1 MCTMNQIMKKVL
13 TLFFYHMTNSK
24 RQYHCV
30 ERVGQGHIELAER
43 EVLEETLIDDEEND
57 DGITN
62 DNDQEFD
69 TQLELA
75 GEIRYW

>member
-24 RQYHCV
+24 RQYHCI

>member
-1 MCTMNQIMKKVL
+1 
-13 TLFFYHMTNSK
+13 MTNSK

-30 ERVGQGHIELAER
+30 ECVGQGHIELAEQ

>member
-75 GEIRYW
+75 EEIRYW

>member
-1 MCTMNQIMKKVL
+1 
-13 TLFFYHMTNSK
+13 MTNSK

-30 ERVGQGHIELAER
+30 EPVGQGHIELTER

-62 DNDQEFD
+62 DDDQEFD

>member
-1 MCTMNQIMKKVL
+1 
-13 TLFFYHMTNSK
+13 MTNSK

-30 ERVGQGHIELAER
+30 ECVGQVHIELAER

-75 GEIRYW
+75 GEIRY

>member
-1 MCTMNQIMKKVL
+1 
-13 TLFFYHMTNSK
+13 MTNSK

-30 ERVGQGHIELAER
+30 EHVGQGHIELTER
-43 EVLEETLIDDEEND
+43 EALEETLIDDEEND